1 MPESWKVRVK
11 KRLSMRM
18 IDPDRIE
25 MDGSGDVVLNLD
37 GSVWAM
43 PDGAKHVTIPNSQK
57 TEAATW
63 RAANDILPTLILDPR
78 PGVVE
83 LSQGGSI

>member
-1 MPESWKVRVK
+1 
-11 KRLSMRM
+11 MRM

-25 MDGSGDVVLNLD
+25 MNSRGDVILNLD
-37 GSVWAM
+37 GSVWAG
-43 PDGAKHVTIPNSQK
+43 PDGAKRIIIPDSQK

-83 LSQGGSI
+83 LSEGGST

>member
-1 MPESWKVRVK
+1 
-11 KRLSMRM
+11 MRM

-25 MDGSGDVVLNLD
+25 MNGHGDVVLNLD

-43 PDGAKHVTIPNSQK
+43 PDGAKHAIIPNSQK

-63 RAANDILPTLILDPR
+63 REANDILPTLVLDPR

-83 LSQGGSI
+83 LSKGGST

>member
-1 MPESWKVRVK
+1 
-11 KRLSMRM
+11 MRM

-25 MDGSGDVVLNLD
+25 MTGSGDIVLDLE
-37 GSVWAM
+37 GSVWAAQ
-43 PDGAKHVTIPNSQK
+43 DGTKEVFIPSSQK

-63 RAANDILPTLILDPR
+63 RAANDILPTLVLDPR

-83 LSQGGSI
+83 LSQGGVT